1 MHAQDIVAMKMDR
14 NRETL
19 HGMVVAL
26 AAMASLFLATP
37 ARAANPGGGA
47 PAGKNPAVTLESIP
61 GSTAKRVILTA
72 KSAERLGIETGK
84 VGEEPVVLKQM
95 VSGLVIPPMEKRPVP
110 KPSGGVFGGLE
121 RGAAA
126 PAPSGGVF
134 GGFGRIASA
143 ASAAQAVAAAAI
155 APPRVAP
162 RPTTPAAGDVW
173 VLVTLSQAEWDRLA
187 KNKMARLLPLAT
199 RDKPGKEVV
208 ARPSGIAP
216 TEDMKR
222 SMLSL
227 YYVVHG
233 KDHGL
238 TVNHRMRVEL
248 QMSGSNEKKKVV
260 PYGSVYYDAKGDA
273 WVYVN
278 MKPLVFERQRV
289 GVERIVGD
297 LAVLSDGPPVG
308 TPVVTVGAALLYGTE
323 IFGK

>member
-1 MHAQDIVAMKMDR
+1 MKGESTVTIKPDR
-14 NRETL
+14 IAGTFR
-19 HGMVVAL
+19 GAFVVL
-26 AAMASLFLATP
+26 AAAATLFLAP
-37 ARAANPGGGA
+37 AAARAADPKGPG
-47 PAGKNPAVTLESIP
+47 PVGKSPVVTLESIP

-84 VGEEPVVLKQM
+84 VGEEPVVFKQM
-95 VSGLVIPPMEKRPVP
+95 VSGLVIPPMEKRPAP
-110 KPSGGVFGGLE
+110 K
-121 RGAAA
+121 
-126 PAPSGGVF
+126 PSGGVF

-143 ASAAQAVAAAAI
+143 ESTTQAVAAAAM

-162 RPTTPAAGDVW
+162 RSTSPAAGDVW

-187 KNKMARLLPLAT
+187 KNKTARLLPLAT

-216 TEDMKR
+216 MEDMKR
-222 SMLSL
+222 AMLSL
-227 YYVVHG
+227 YYVVPG

-260 PYGSVYYDAKGDA
+260 PYSSVYYDGKGAA
-273 WVYVN
+273 WIYVN
-278 MKPLVFERQRV
+278 TKPLVFERQRV
-289 GVERIVGD
+289 GVERVVGD

-308 TPVVTVGAALLYGTE
+308 TPVVTVGAALLYGAE

>member
-1 MHAQDIVAMKMDR
+1 MKGESTVTIKPDR
-14 NRETL
+14 IAGTFR
-19 HGMVVAL
+19 GAFVVL
-26 AAMASLFLATP
+26 AAAATLFLAP
-37 ARAANPGGGA
+37 AAARAADPKGPG
-47 PAGKNPAVTLESIP
+47 PVGKSPVVTLESIP

-95 VSGLVIPPMEKRPVP
+95 VSGLVIPPMEKRPAP
-110 KPSGGVFGGLE
+110 K
-121 RGAAA
+121 
-126 PAPSGGVF
+126 PSGGVF

-143 ASAAQAVAAAAI
+143 ESTTQAVAAAAM

-162 RPTTPAAGDVW
+162 RSTSPAAGDVW

-187 KNKMARLLPLAT
+187 KNKTARLLPLAT

-216 TEDMKR
+216 VEDMKR
-222 SMLSL
+222 AMLSL
-227 YYVVHG
+227 YYVVPG

-260 PYGSVYYDAKGDA
+260 PYSSVYYDAKGAA

-278 MKPLVFERQRV
+278 TKPLVFERQRV
-289 GVERIVGD
+289 GVERVVGD

-308 TPVVTVGAALLYGTE
+308 TPVVTVGAALLYGAE